1 MFKCP
6 QCPALI
12 ATPDVTPDVEIL
24 SYQCNRCNC
33 VYCVLC
39 ALFERAYTTYIVVSL
54 PSAGLLP
61 VRKVASWYNSRA
73 GREGN

>member
-1 MFKCP
+1 MFKCSYF
-6 QCPALI
+6 PALI

-33 VYCVLC
+33 VYCVLR
-39 ALFERAYTTYIVVSL
+39 ALFERPYTTYIVVSQ

-61 VRKVASWYNSRA
+61 MRKVASWYIPR
-73 GREGN
+73 R